1 MELRT
6 AGFGLF
12 MGACPPPK
20 TGWPMDWTSL
30 VDGPLPDVFRE
41 NVPAPALQEDCRGSA
56 PLQVDGE
63 DAPSDAGVLTVVDA
77 DVDADVDMASSTCSS
92 ASAMSCDE
100 PESGE
105 CASLAIDEEPPS
117 DSSVPCC
124 LPIAEVPIG
133 EGIPCQG
140 MPPPPKTNQQEVVG
154 GMRQSRFKRKSCW
167 SMPLTWRCAF
177 RGNCCHA

>member
-1 MELRT
+1 
-6 AGFGLF
+6 
-12 MGACPPPK
+12 
-20 TGWPMDWTSL
+20 MDWSSF

-41 NVPAPALQEDCRGSA
+41 NVPASALQEDCRGSA
-56 PLQVDGE
+56 PLQVDEE

-77 DVDADVDMASSTCSS
+77 DVDMASSICSS

-100 PESGE
+100 PEFTLLGGESSE

-124 LPIAEVPIG
+124 LPIGEVPIG

-140 MPPPPKTNQQEVVG
+140 MPPPKNQQEVFG
-154 GMRQSRFKRKSCW
+154 GMCQSRFKRKSSW
-167 SMPLTWRCAF
+167 SMPLT
-177 RGNCCHA
+177 

>member
-1 MELRT
+1 
-6 AGFGLF
+6 
-12 MGACPPPK
+12 
-20 TGWPMDWTSL
+20 MDWTSF

-41 NVPAPALQEDCRGSA
+41 NVCASALQEDCRGSA

-77 DVDADVDMASSTCSS
+77 DVNADVDMASSICSS

-100 PESGE
+100 PEFTLLSGE
-105 CASLAIDEEPPS
+105 SSECTSLAIDEEPPS
-117 DSSVPCC
+117 DSSAPCC
-124 LPIAEVPIG
+124 LPTS

-140 MPPPPKTNQQEVVG
+140 MLPKKIQQEVFG
-154 GMRQSRFKRKSCW
+154 GMRQSRFKHKSCW

-177 RGNCCHA
+177 RGDCCHM